1 MKPAPIAARDLLH
14 LNAQGALG
22 TVLADAPGQPFVSAI
37 EFAPDAD
44 NAPVF
49 LVSRLAEH
57 TKNLDRDPRASLLLT
72 APPAEGGLL
81 AQARMTLIGEA
92 RRFEADDDLVAR
104 FVRYQPDAER
114 YLALGDF
121 GFFRLQVAR
130 IRLIGG
136 FGSMGWLP
144 GAALAPPSPLS
155 AAFELGLLAAVGPHV
170 AANVRVLGVDREGA
184 DLLRDGQRER
194 RHFPAPLAD
203 TAALDCLRTVLGDA

>member
-1 MKPAPIAARDLLH
+1 MKPAPIAARDLIH

-37 EFAPDAD
+37 EFAPDAE

-57 TKNLDRDPRASLLLT
+57 TKNLERDPRASLLLT

-81 AQARMTLIGEA
+81 AQARMTLVGEA
-92 RRFEADDDLVAR
+92 RRFEPDDELVTR
-104 FVRYQPDAER
+104 FLRYLPDAEQ

-155 AAFELGLLAAVGPHV
+155 PAFELDLLAAIGRHV
-170 AANVRVLGVDREGA
+170 ASNLRVLGIDREGV
-184 DLLRDGQRER
+184 DLLRDGQRKR
-194 RHFPAPLAD
+194 RHFPALLAD
-203 TAALDCLRTVLGDA
+203 ADARDHLRTVLADA